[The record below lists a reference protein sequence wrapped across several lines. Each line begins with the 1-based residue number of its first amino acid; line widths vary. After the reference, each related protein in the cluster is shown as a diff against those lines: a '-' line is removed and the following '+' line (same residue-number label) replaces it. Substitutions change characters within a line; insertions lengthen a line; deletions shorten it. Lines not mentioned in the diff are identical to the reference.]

1 MDNHQTFPYP
11 ISPLARMFPPLD
23 PPRYRHLLASIRAR
37 GLRTPIVVWRGEII
51 DGAHRLQACIEAG
64 VEPKYN
70 FLEDHEDPY
79 EYLADVN
86 MPFRDMT
93 QNEKAL
99 TAHLMSQYSTPGRP
113 GATEKNSANLRIIT
127 QGEAAELVGVSPRL
141 VSDASRV
148 LSADSPAVV
157 ALQEAV
163 RQWRVKASDAARV
176 VEFPP
181 DVQNRAMELV
191 DKGETKT
198 VTGAVERIEKEMA
211 KAEQAAALED
221 ILDRPLDDTT
231 VLHTAAVVDLHGR
244 VTAGS
249 VDAVITHPPHTEEVL
264 PLLTDL
270 AAFAAHALKAG
281 GVMVVVG
288 TGVILPQM
296 LERLTHRDLRWLA
309 EFDLVFH
316 GQPDGSGWPH
326 HMRLHRRPVLVYGKG
341 QLRSRG
347 MHDLVEVPSPEVL
360 PRGITKYEA
369 AMHLLV
375 ERFCRPGQTV
385 CDPVMLDRAGV
396 ALAARRLSC
405 AFVGASKIQSCIDGI
420 RIRLAIAEEEWE
432 ALLAEDS
439 GAG

>member
-1 MDNHQTFPYP
+1 MDNHQDRPYP
-11 ISPLARMFPPLD
+11 ISPLARAFPPL
-23 PPRYRHLLASIRAR
+23 PPERYARLLDSIRAR

-51 DGAHRLQACIEAG
+51 DGAHRLQACMEAG
-64 VEPKYN
+64 VEPRYD

-99 TAHLMSQYSTPGRP
+99 TAHLMSQYSAPGRP
-113 GATEKNSANLRIIT
+113 RSPEENYVKLRSFT
-127 QGEAAELVGVSPRL
+127 QGEAARLVGVSLRL
-141 VSDASRV
+141 VSGASRV
-148 LSADSPAVV
+148 LSSDSTAVPAV
-157 ALQEAV
+157 QEAV
-163 RQWRVKASDAARV
+163 RQWRVKASDAAKV
-176 VEFPP
+176 LDLPP
-181 DVQNRAMELV
+181 AVQNKAMALV
-191 DKGETKT
+191 DSGETKT

-211 KAEQAAALED
+211 LAEQAEIVA
-221 ILDRPLDDTT
+221 RPLDDTI
-231 VLHTAAVVDLHGR
+231 VLHTVAVVDLHGR

-288 TGVILPQM
+288 NGVILPQM
-296 LERLTHRDLRWLA
+296 LERLTHQDLRWLA

-326 HMRLHRRPVLVYGKG
+326 YMRLHRRPVLVYGKG

-396 ALAARRLSC
+396 ALAARRLGRN
-405 AFVGASKIQSCIDGI
+405 FVGASNIQSCIDGI

>member
-1 MDNHQTFPYP
+1 MDNHQDRPYP
-11 ISPLARMFPPLD
+11 ISPLARAFPPL
-23 PPRYRHLLASIRAR
+23 PPERYARLLDSIRAR

-51 DGAHRLQACIEAG
+51 DGAHRLQACMEAG
-64 VEPKYN
+64 VEPRYD

-86 MPFRDMT
+86 VPLRDMT

-99 TAHLMSQYSTPGRP
+99 TAHLMSQYSAPGRP
-113 GATEKNSANLRIIT
+113 RSPEENYVKLRSFT
-127 QGEAAELVGVSPRL
+127 QGEAARLVGVSLRL
-141 VSDASRV
+141 VSGASRV
-148 LSADSPAVV
+148 LSSDSTAVPAV
-157 ALQEAV
+157 QEAV
-163 RQWRVKASDAARV
+163 RQWRVKASDAAKV
-176 VEFPP
+176 LDLPP
-181 DVQNRAMELV
+181 AVQNKAMALV
-191 DKGETKT
+191 DSGETKT

-211 KAEQAAALED
+211 LAEQAEIVA
-221 ILDRPLDDTT
+221 RPLDDTI
-231 VLHTAAVVDLHGR
+231 VLHTVAVVDLHGR

-288 TGVILPQM
+288 NGVILPQM
-296 LERLTHRDLRWLA
+296 LERLTHQDLRWLA

-326 HMRLHRRPVLVYGKG
+326 YMRLHRRPVLVYGKG

-396 ALAARRLSC
+396 ALAARRLGRN
-405 AFVGASKIQSCIDGI
+405 FVGASNIQSCIDGI